1 MRRLKMMTNLR
12 QTLLAGA
19 LVFMVSAC
27 GFAQGNDNKRPQ
39 KPEPPKV
46 VVKEKDPKPPP
57 PKNDK
62 GGKKP

>member
-1 MRRLKMMTNLR
+1 MMTNLR

-19 LVFMVSAC
+19 LVLMVSAC
-27 GFAQGNDNKRPQ
+27 GFSQGNDNKRPQ
-39 KPEPPKV
+39 KPEPPRV

-57 PKNDK
+57 KNDK